1 MRGLT
6 QYIADLRACRIRE
19 LEEKRINRELAHIR
33 QRFKEGD
40 MTGYQK
46 RKYVAKILFTY
57 ILGYKVDIGHMEAV
71 NLISSTRYSEKQM
84 GYLALTLLLHENSE
98 LTRLV
103 INSIR
108 KDLDDMNEVNNCLAL
123 HAIAN
128 IGGMEMAE
136 TLSEDVHRSL
146 ISPTSTSFVKK
157 KAALTL
163 LRLYR
168 KYPDIVP
175 VREWA
180 LRIVSVMDDENL
192 GVSLAVTS
200 LIMTL
205 SQNDPDA
212 FAICYPK
219 AVDRLTKIIIEK
231 KFTGDYLYYKVP
243 SPWLQVKLL
252 RLLQYYPP
260 SEDPA
265 IRLAINNVLN
275 AILLNSQDIPKNVQH
290 ANAQN
295 AVLFEA
301 INLSIHLDTDSSIVN
316 AASVL
321 LGKFIMS
328 KETNVRYL
336 GLDTMAHLAA
346 CADSLEP
353 IKRHQN
359 TILMALKDKDISV
372 RKRGLD
378 LLFSMCDTINAKPIT
393 AELLAYLQ
401 NADYGLRGEMTLKIA
416 ILTEKFATDYKWYI
430 DTILRLIQ
438 IAGEHVGNEVW
449 YRVIQIVTNTES
461 LQQYSAHTVF
471 SFLRQP
477 SCPENLVKVG
487 AYILGEFGH
496 LIADNPGCSPI
507 EQFNIIHLKSN
518 FCSAST
524 RALLLTTYIK
534 WVNLFPE
541 IKDIL
546 VNVFDKYRYVLDS
559 ELQQRASEYY
569 ALATR
574 EDGDQ
579 LLQIVCDEMPPF
591 PERESALLTSLDRK
605 HGDTQDSRT
614 WIIGGKDAN
623 RDRNVVRA
631 KSLNKKAQGGILSR
645 GSVLSP
651 TFTGSTGAIEAQPTG
666 QSGQNDQLLSPQG
679 TQNDDFVAPLPE
691 KTTSGISL
699 SAAPIHI
706 IKNDAIDSAYMH
718 LLYNYEGVLYDS
730 DFLKVVVRSEYQG
743 PLGSA
748 TIDSSNDEALNI
760 TFPQIMSNS
769 KIVGAALT
777 AAQSVLAGA
786 PPDLPLGSNLD
797 ECLRASS
804 ATVLTSGDQAY
815 DSARETYNSRTTFS
829 PQYVVQP
836 NSVEDVQHSVRC
848 ATQYK
853 SAITSKSGGHGYAG
867 FAIGGEDGN
876 VTIDMSNLK
885 TLNVD
890 ENGLVRAGTG
900 NHLGELYQGIYDQ
913 GGWSLPGGT
922 CPQVGTGGH
931 ASFGGYG
938 PLSRK
943 LGFLLDTITEA
954 EVVFANG
961 TSAIVSEGQDAFFA
975 VTGAA
980 PSFAAVTQYTYQATP
995 APENTVTFKYGMY
1008 GRTLEES
1015 AQAFNGYQNFMNG
1028 DVPNDLYAIVT
1039 LGSDSFELA
1048 GNYFGSQEEFKAIVE
1063 PLLKAVGVR
1072 DTDQQDVS
1080 EDADFITALTKTTG
1094 DLSST
1099 HVEPASF
1106 YSKSLMT
1113 NEPLNMDDVYSFF
1126 GYLKYDA
1133 TNAQNN
1139 GYSWYIIVDPYNG
1152 AIHDISTDTRSFAHR
1167 NVLLDFQFFAFSGD
1181 DEKQLFDLVDGMVTS
1196 ITTSPEA
1203 AYPNYV
1209 DARLQNWQNLYYGEN
1224 YNRLQR
1230 IKEQVDPNN
1239 TFRFPQS
1246 IELP

>member
-1 MRGLT
+1 MDKLKNSGTIKRATNAFNKDTSKDGAVISQQTNMRGLT

-706 IKNDAIDSAYMH
+706 IRNDAIDSAYMH

-743 PLGSA
+743 PLGRLILQIINKVASATLTSFSA

-769 KIVGAALT
+769 KIVGGESVK
-777 AAQSVLAGA
+777 QSV
-786 PPDLPLGSNLD
+786 
-797 ECLRASS
+797 
-804 ATVLTSGDQAY
+804 
-815 DSARETYNSRTTFS
+815 
-829 PQYVVQP
+829 
-836 NSVEDVQHSVRC
+836 
-848 ATQYK
+848 
-853 SAITSKSGGHGYAG
+853 
-867 FAIGGEDGN
+867 
-876 VTIDMSNLK
+876 
-885 TLNVD
+885 
-890 ENGLVRAGTG
+890 
-900 NHLGELYQGIYDQ
+900 
-913 GGWSLPGGT
+913 
-922 CPQVGTGGH
+922 
-931 ASFGGYG
+931 
-938 PLSRK
+938 
-943 LGFLLDTITEA
+943 
-954 EVVFANG
+954 
-961 TSAIVSEGQDAFFA
+961 
-975 VTGAA
+975 
-980 PSFAAVTQYTYQATP
+980 
-995 APENTVTFKYGMY
+995 
-1008 GRTLEES
+1008 
-1015 AQAFNGYQNFMNG
+1015 
-1028 DVPNDLYAIVT
+1028 
-1039 LGSDSFELA
+1039 
-1048 GNYFGSQEEFKAIVE
+1048 
-1063 PLLKAVGVR
+1063 
-1072 DTDQQDVS
+1072 
-1080 EDADFITALTKTTG
+1080 
-1094 DLSST
+1094 
-1099 HVEPASF
+1099 HVEC
-1106 YSKSLMT
+1106 K
-1113 NEPLNMDDVYSFF
+1113 DVYSEPPTLRMSYIAGSHQTLALRFPLLLSKFLEPVELSQTDFF
-1126 GYLKYDA
+1126 ERWKQIGGAPREAQIILPINLKLGNIDTQK
-1133 TNAQNN
+1133 TNEIFIGNRF
-1139 GYSWYIIVDPYNG
+1139 S
-1152 AIHDISTDTRSFAHR
+1152 
-1167 NVLLDFQFFAFSGD
+1167 VLQG
-1181 DEKQLFDLVDGMVTS
+1181 
-1196 ITTSPEA
+1196 
-1203 AYPNYV
+1203 
-1209 DARLQNWQNLYYGEN
+1209 
-1224 YNRLQR
+1224 
-1230 IKEQVDPNN
+1230 VDPNPEN
-1239 TFRFPQS
+1239 FVAAAVLHMSTSGKVGCLVRYEPNKDAKLARLTLRTTNEDVSSKLLHVLEMQLTS
-1246 IELP
+1246 KKH

>member
-1 MRGLT
+1 MDKLKNSGTIKRATNAFNKDTSKDGAVISQQTNMRGLT

-231 KFTGDYLYYKVP
+231 KYTGDYLYYKVP

-651 TFTGSTGAIEAQPTG
+651 TFTGSTGTMEAQPTG

-706 IKNDAIDSAYMH
+706 IRNDAIDSAYMH

-743 PLGSA
+743 PLGRLILQIINKVASATLTSFSA

-769 KIVGAALT
+769 KIVGGESVK
-777 AAQSVLAGA
+777 QSV
-786 PPDLPLGSNLD
+786 
-797 ECLRASS
+797 
-804 ATVLTSGDQAY
+804 
-815 DSARETYNSRTTFS
+815 
-829 PQYVVQP
+829 
-836 NSVEDVQHSVRC
+836 
-848 ATQYK
+848 
-853 SAITSKSGGHGYAG
+853 
-867 FAIGGEDGN
+867 
-876 VTIDMSNLK
+876 
-885 TLNVD
+885 
-890 ENGLVRAGTG
+890 
-900 NHLGELYQGIYDQ
+900 
-913 GGWSLPGGT
+913 
-922 CPQVGTGGH
+922 
-931 ASFGGYG
+931 
-938 PLSRK
+938 
-943 LGFLLDTITEA
+943 
-954 EVVFANG
+954 
-961 TSAIVSEGQDAFFA
+961 
-975 VTGAA
+975 
-980 PSFAAVTQYTYQATP
+980 
-995 APENTVTFKYGMY
+995 
-1008 GRTLEES
+1008 
-1015 AQAFNGYQNFMNG
+1015 
-1028 DVPNDLYAIVT
+1028 
-1039 LGSDSFELA
+1039 
-1048 GNYFGSQEEFKAIVE
+1048 
-1063 PLLKAVGVR
+1063 
-1072 DTDQQDVS
+1072 
-1080 EDADFITALTKTTG
+1080 
-1094 DLSST
+1094 
-1099 HVEPASF
+1099 HVEC
-1106 YSKSLMT
+1106 K
-1113 NEPLNMDDVYSFF
+1113 DVYSEPPTLRMSYIAGSHQTLALRFPLLLSKFLEPVELSQTDFF
-1126 GYLKYDA
+1126 ERWKQIGGAPREAQIILPINLKLGNIDTQK
-1133 TNAQNN
+1133 TNEIFIGNRF
-1139 GYSWYIIVDPYNG
+1139 S
-1152 AIHDISTDTRSFAHR
+1152 
-1167 NVLLDFQFFAFSGD
+1167 VLQG
-1181 DEKQLFDLVDGMVTS
+1181 
-1196 ITTSPEA
+1196 
-1203 AYPNYV
+1203 
-1209 DARLQNWQNLYYGEN
+1209 
-1224 YNRLQR
+1224 
-1230 IKEQVDPNN
+1230 VDPNPEN
-1239 TFRFPQS
+1239 FVAAAVLHMSTSGKVGCLVRYEPNKDAKLARLTLRTTNEDVSSKLLHVLEMQLTS
-1246 IELP
+1246 KKH